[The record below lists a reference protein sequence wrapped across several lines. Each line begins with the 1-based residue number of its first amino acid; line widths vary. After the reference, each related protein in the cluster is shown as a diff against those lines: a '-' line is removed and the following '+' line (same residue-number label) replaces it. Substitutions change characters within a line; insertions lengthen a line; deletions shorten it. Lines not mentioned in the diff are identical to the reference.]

1 MIRAI
6 LPASLFLLILPFVVH
21 AQERTLF
28 EEPFDEKLKEGW
40 TWLREV
46 PSDWRIREKALEIK
60 MEPMPEGNRV
70 RNILYRKPPVSAEGP
85 FTISVEVNVL
95 QPYSNQFQQAGLY
108 WMQGTDLRYKFVME
122 RIDGELFVFPGKVP
136 IEAEHVVLRWRI
148 DDTKIISEFQPKG
161 TGEFRKAHE
170 HTLPN
175 RNDAIDR
182 IALQCWHGPANAESW
197 TQFKNFKITR
207 PETRLEQGSPNRNP

>member
-1 MIRAI
+1 MMRKI
-6 LPASLFLLILPFVVH
+6 LFAFVFLFVPAFFVH
-21 AQERTLF
+21 AEEKVLF
-28 EEPFDEKLKEGW
+28 EEPFDVKLKDGW
-40 TWLREV
+40 AWIREV

-70 RNILYRKPPVSAEGP
+70 RNILYRQPPKKEEGP
-85 FTISVEVNVL
+85 FTVSVEVNVL

-108 WMQGTDLRYKFVME
+108 WMQGEELRYKFVME

-136 IEAEHVVLRWRI
+136 IESEHVVLRWRV
-148 DDTKIISEFQPKG
+148 DDTKIISEFQPKA

-170 HTLPN
+170 FTLPN
-175 RNDAIDR
+175 RNNETDR

-197 TQFKNFKITR
+197 TQFRKFTIT
-207 PETRLEQGSPNRNP
+207 TSEQGIPGRGCE